1 MRPLSETLHLLDERL
16 HEVIDPAVAK
26 IPKKK
31 AQPPQEASSSSVRE
45 KCIQKKEPAKI
56 TYETRR
62 ATRRKFY
69 NECWG
74 VGNRDPE
81 SEQED

>member
-1 MRPLSETLHLLDERL
+1 MRPLSENLHLLDERL
-16 HEVIDPAVAK
+16 PEVIDPAVAK

-31 AQPPQEASSSSVRE
+31 APTQQEAYSSSVRE
-45 KCIQKKEPAKI
+45 KTILKKEPAKI

-69 NECWG
+69 DECWG